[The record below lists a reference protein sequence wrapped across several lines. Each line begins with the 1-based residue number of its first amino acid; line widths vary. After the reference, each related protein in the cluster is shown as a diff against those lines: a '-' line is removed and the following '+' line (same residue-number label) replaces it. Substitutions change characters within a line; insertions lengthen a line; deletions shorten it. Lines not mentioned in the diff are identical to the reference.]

1 MSITK
6 PGFLIAIVLA
16 AALLGKPAD
25 AQQPGT
31 QAVPQLPKIT
41 LPSLT
46 AQGFEIKAV
55 TLAPPNFQVVFI
67 QKGKDVYA
75 CIAGQLAANEPWKS
89 DCYPME

>member
-6 PGFLIAIVLA
+6 PGFLFAAVLA
-16 AALLGKPAD
+16 AALLGGTAD
-25 AQQPGT
+25 AQQP
-31 QAVPQLPKIT
+31 APQPQPPRISLT
-41 LPSLT
+41 SLT

-55 TLAPPNFQVVFI
+55 SSAPSNFQVLFI

-75 CIAGQLAANEPWKS
+75 CFAGQLGANEPWKS